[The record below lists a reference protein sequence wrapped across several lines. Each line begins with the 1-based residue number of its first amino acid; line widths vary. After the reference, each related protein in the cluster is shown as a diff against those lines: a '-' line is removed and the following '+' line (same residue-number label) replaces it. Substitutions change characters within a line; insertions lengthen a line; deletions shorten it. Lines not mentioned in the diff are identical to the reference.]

1 MKNDYIV
8 ISIIVAIAE
17 DGAIGA
23 NNDLLWRLPN
33 DMKRFKTLT
42 TGHTVIMGRKTFES
56 LPKGALPNRTNVV
69 ITRNPESYFENCEIF
84 KDLNSAIEHHKDE
97 EEIFIIGG
105 ASIYKLAMPIAD
117 KLIITK
123 VHHSFENA
131 DTFFPEID
139 IDEWVMI
146 ENEVFAK
153 DEKHLYPY
161 TFETYIK
168 KK

>member
-1 MKNDYIV
+1 M

-17 DGAIGA
+17 NGAIGA

-56 LPKGALPNRTNVV
+56 LPKGALPNRVNVV
-69 ITRNPESYFENCEIF
+69 ITGNPNASFENCEIF
-84 KDLNSAIEHHKDE
+84 NDLKSAIDFYSKED
-97 EEIFIIGG
+97 EIFIIGG
-105 ASIYKLAMPIAD
+105 ATIYNLALPMVEKLY
-117 KLIITK
+117 ITR
-123 VHHSFENA
+123 VHHSFKNA
-131 DTFFPEID
+131 DTFFPDIGDNKWGMTESEAFQ
-139 IDEWVMI
+139 IDER
-146 ENEVFAK
+146 
-153 DEKHLYPY
+153 HLYPY

>member
-1 MKNDYIV
+1 M

-17 DGAIGA
+17 NGAIGA

-33 DMKRFKTLT
+33 DMKWFKTLT

-69 ITRNPESYFENCEIF
+69 ITRNSEVSYENCEIF
-84 KDLNSAIEHHKDE
+84 KDLDSAVEYHKE
-97 EEIFIIGG
+97 EKEVFIIGG
-105 ASIYKLAMPIAD
+105 ASIYKIAMSIAN
-117 KLIITK
+117 KLYITK
-123 VHHSFENA
+123 VHHSFEKA
-131 DTFFPEID
+131 DTFFPEIN
-139 IDEWVMI
+139 INEWIMI
-146 ENEVFAK
+146 ENEKYPK
-153 DEKHLYPY
+153 DEKHLYSY